1 MRLVHLDVVHV
12 ALPVFDEAAV
22 VGGQHPQVVVAPD
35 HRPYSRVVSLKMSRT
50 DAVSSARVQRGKL
63 ISNVT
68 KLVKIRI
75 RRMRILTFK
84 IRRMRTEAFILSVG
98 M

>member
-1 MRLVHLDVVHV
+1 MNFRPGSGRPKCVKTTDNIAIVQELICSQDDEVMRHGLY
-12 ALPVFDEAAV
+12 
-22 VGGQHPQVVVAPD
+22 GAPIVD
-35 HRPYSRVVSLKMSRT
+35 R
-50 DAVSSARVQRGKL
+50 D
-63 ISNVT
+63 VT

-84 IRRMRTEAFILSVG
+84 IRRMRMRKPIVAFIKWEVG